1 MERKNIIGEVNIEVK
16 VGLSVDKKTLRTC
29 MDLVAIH
36 ARNEGIKGMVVR
48 FDDTDF
54 DRCSIKPLMTEE
66 EVNTALYAR
75 PDMFKEKEIEQLKR
89 LLLKYS
95 SEDSRKMPDK
105 YCGTCAYNVKPMVPH
120 TCDVCTSLDQD
131 EMYSMWTWNGRI

>member
-16 VGLSVDKKTLRTC
+16 AGLSVDKKTLRTC

-36 ARNEGIKGMVVR
+36 AWNEGIKGMVVR

-75 PDMFKEKEIEQLKR
+75 PDMFKEKENE
-89 LLLKYS
+89 
-95 SEDSRKMPDK
+95 
-105 YCGTCAYNVKPMVPH
+105 N
-120 TCDVCTSLDQD
+120 
-131 EMYSMWTWNGRI
+131 